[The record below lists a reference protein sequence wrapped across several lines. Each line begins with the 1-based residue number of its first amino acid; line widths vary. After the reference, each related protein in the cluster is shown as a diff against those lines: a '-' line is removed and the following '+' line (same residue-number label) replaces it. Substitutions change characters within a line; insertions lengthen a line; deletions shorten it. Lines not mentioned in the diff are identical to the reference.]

1 MRLRAVPY
9 EVPFRRPIQTAHG
22 TLLSRKGFWVL
33 ASEGQGLRGLGE
45 VAPLPEW
52 GTETV
57 AEAEHALASL
67 STLDLPTD
75 AEGLGQR
82 LASLGLSRDRL
93 PATLAG
99 IELACLDLSARQQG
113 VSLASILTPSTLTP
127 SGLSLER
134 VPANALLVSRE
145 PEALADE
152 ARMRVQQG
160 FGTLKV
166 KVGVGAIAD
175 DVARVRAV
183 REAVGPLIR
192 LRADA
197 NGAWDLPTADAALR
211 ALQPFDLDYLEQPV
225 MDPDALATLHER
237 AYLPLAADESAQ
249 DPRVVVRLLE
259 RREVDWLIL
268 KPMALGGLRYASELV
283 QHAREA
289 GIGVTLTSVLDRGV
303 GTAGALHLAAALGL
317 ESACGLSNT
326 HMDAPHFVGPTPE
339 AGGLM
344 IQSPGHGLA
353 LERAI
358 ASPEETP

>member
-1 MRLRAVPY
+1 VRLRAVPY

-33 ASEGQGLRGLGE
+33 ASEGQGFRGLGE

-52 GTETV
+52 GTETL

-67 STLDLPTD
+67 SSIDLPTD
-75 AEGLGQR
+75 PEGLGQR
-82 LASLGLSRDRL
+82 LASLGLHRDRL

-99 IELACLDLSARQQG
+99 IELACLDLLAREQA
-113 VSLASILTPSTLTP
+113 VSLASFLTP
-127 SGLSLER
+127 SGVPLER

-145 PEALADE
+145 PEELAAE

-166 KVGVGAIAD
+166 KVGVGAIAG
-175 DVARVRAV
+175 DVARIRAV
-183 REAVGPLIR
+183 RDAVGPLIR

-197 NGAWDLPTADAALR
+197 NGAWDLSTADAALR
-211 ALQPFDLDYLEQPV
+211 ALQPFDLQYLEQPV
-225 MDPDALATLHER
+225 MDAEALATLHER

-249 DPRVVVRLLE
+249 DPRVVERLLE
-259 RREVDWLIL
+259 QRAVDWLIF
-268 KPMALGGLRYASELV
+268 KPMALGGLRYAARLV
-283 QHAREA
+283 QKAREA

-303 GTAGALHLAAALGL
+303 GTAGALHLAATLGL
-317 ESACGLSNT
+317 DSACGLSNT
-326 HMDAPHFVGPTPE
+326 HMDVPYFVGPVPE
-339 AGGLM
+339 GGGLM

-353 LERAI
+353 LDRAI
-358 ASPEETP
+358 AVPEETP

>member
-33 ASEGQGLRGLGE
+33 AEEGPALRGLGE

-52 GTETV
+52 GTETL

-82 LASLGLSRDRL
+82 LASLGLNRDRL

-99 IELACLDLSARQQG
+99 IELACLDLLARETG
-113 VSLASILTPSTLTP
+113 VSLASILTPSGVP
-127 SGLSLER
+127 LER

-145 PEALADE
+145 PEELAAE
-152 ARMRVQQG
+152 ARMRVRQG

-175 DVARVRAV
+175 DVARIRAV
-183 REAVGPLIR
+183 RDAVGPLIR

-197 NGAWDLPTADAALR
+197 NGAWDLSTADAALR
-211 ALQPFDLDYLEQPV
+211 ALMPFDLQYLEQPV
-225 MDPDALATLHER
+225 MDPEALATLHER

-249 DPRVVVRLLE
+249 DSHVVERLLE
-259 RREVDWLIL
+259 RRSVDWLIL
-268 KPMALGGLRYASELV
+268 KPMALGGLRYTRELV
-283 QHAREA
+283 QKAREA

-317 ESACGLSNT
+317 DSACGLSNT
-326 HMDAPHFVGPTPE
+326 HMDAPHFVGPMPE
-339 AGGLM
+339 GGELM
-344 IQSPGHGLA
+344 IRSPGHGLA
-353 LERAI
+353 IDRAI
-358 ASPEETP
+358 ASPEGTP